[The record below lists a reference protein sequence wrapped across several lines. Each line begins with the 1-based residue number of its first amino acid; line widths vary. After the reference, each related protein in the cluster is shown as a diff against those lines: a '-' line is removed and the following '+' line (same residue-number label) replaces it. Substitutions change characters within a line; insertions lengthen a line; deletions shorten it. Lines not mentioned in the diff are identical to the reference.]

1 MQEIVIEVQTLAALW
16 PELEPV
22 RFPVAV
28 NLKGLTG
35 FDVFQE
41 HPQKGQAIAHALGIE
56 QPA

>member
-22 RFPVAV
+22 SFPVAV

-35 FDVFQE
+35 FDPGKDTAQTVGKIV
-41 HPQKGQAIAHALGIE
+41 PGG
-56 QPA
+56 